1 MVTGG
6 STIATG
12 ERRPVSVPF
21 FRRRTPRIVAMGGGT
36 GLPVL
41 LQGLRSVLFP
51 PGSPRTPVLDGE
63 RLTAITTVADDGGSS
78 GRLRRAYRVPAPGDV
93 RNCLLALSEGD
104 ETLKQIFG
112 FRFAGDGGLGGH
124 NLGNLIL
131 TALSQGTSDF
141 LDAVERAGEILRV
154 RGRIIPATTDEVTL
168 RAEYVD
174 GSQAEGE
181 SRIAA
186 ARRTIRR
193 VSLQPEGARAF
204 PQALDAI
211 AAADVVVIGPG
222 SFYTS
227 LLPIL
232 LVRGIADS
240 LVASRARLILVMNL
254 MTEPGET
261 DGYTAAGHVL
271 ALRAHVPRVPLHAV
285 LLNAAPIPAKRIETY
300 AAKGAEPVR
309 AQDEALKTLGYRTSR
324 RDLLGAGPR
333 IRHDPD
339 KLARAVLEMAVQAQ
353 VGSAAAW
360 ERPAEGGA
368 RA

>member
-1 MVTGG
+1 MLHALARTDA
-6 STIATG
+6 ATAMTT
-12 ERRPVSVPF
+12 PVPLADLRV
-21 FRRRTPRIVAMGGGT
+21 VALGGGT
-36 GLPVL
+36 GLPAVL
-41 LQGLRSVLFP
+41 RGLRGAMFGTRP
-51 PGSPRTPVLDGE
+51 WDPERDPA
-63 RLTAITTVADDGGSS
+63 RLTAIATVADDGGSS
-78 GRLRRAYRVPAPGDV
+78 GKLRATYQMPSPGDV
-93 RNCLLALSEGD
+93 RNCLLALAEGD
-104 ETLKQIFG
+104 PVMSDVFD
-112 FRFAGDGGLGGH
+112 FRFERGGDIGGH
-124 NLGNLIL
+124 SLGNLIL
-131 TALSQGTSDF
+131 TALTELEQDFSKAIARGGRMLAARGRVLPSTVENVVLHAELSDGTMI
-141 LDAVERAGEILRV
+141 AGESHLAKARCPIRRMRLE
-154 RGRIIPATTDEVTL
+154 PAN
-168 RAEYVD
+168 
-174 GSQAEGE
+174 
-181 SRIAA
+181 AA
-186 ARRTIRR
+186 A
-193 VSLQPEGARAF
+193 LPEARE
-204 PQALDAI
+204 ALES
-211 AAADVVVIGPG
+211 ADVIVIGPG
-222 SFYTS
+222 SLYS
-227 LLPIL
+227 SQIAVL
-232 LVRGIADS
+232 LVGELPEAIAR
-240 LVASRARLILVMNL
+240 SRARVVLVMNL